1 MSIFSRFSI
10 VQKVT
15 VGTLLALLLMLMSL
29 MGVTLWVL
37 RGDLNVQAQEKQ
49 ESAMRVA
56 WHVVSGV
63 GGPFRLEGGRLFAGQ
78 TLLND
83 NIQVV
88 DEIKRLVGG
97 TATVFAHDVRVTTNV
112 MKANGS
118 RAVGTR
124 LAPGPVFDT
133 VLKEGK
139 PFRGEAMILGES
151 YFTAYD
157 PIKDASG
164 QVVGVLYTGL
174 SQKEITA
181 LVSTVMRSVIGAGG
195 AVAVIMG
202 ILIFMGIR
210 TSLKP
215 IAGMTEA
222 TRRLAEGDLAVD
234 IAGHGRRDEIGAMA
248 DALEIFREK
257 LRHNRE
263 MEEAQKSLAALSKKA
278 VLDAVRGMAR
288 TVEAETDTAV
298 ENVSLRAETMNGG
311 VSHLDGLVQ
320 AMQNNATTV
329 AAAAEQALANAETV
343 ASAAEE
349 LSASISEIAN
359 QAAAST
365 SVARQAGDLAR
376 ETQSIVAEVDA
387 AAGGIGEIVGLISD
401 IAAQTNL
408 LALNASIEAARAGEA
423 GRGFAVVAGEV
434 KNLAA
439 ETQRSVGEITDRIGN
454 MQALSGRMVEAMGNI
469 AETIARV
476 DETAAAIASAV
487 EQQNATTRDISRNV
501 QDVAGGS
508 QEVATLIVAV
518 SQQATE
524 VGDVAASLHGTVG
537 ELREDIQGLHTTVN
551 AAVETSVTET
561 EEQLART

>member
-1 MSIFSRFSI
+1 MMLFSRFSI

-15 VGTLLALLLMLMSL
+15 IGTLIALLLMMSSL
-29 MGVTLWVL
+29 MGVTMWVL
-37 RGDLNVQAQEKQ
+37 RGNLNEQAQERQ

-56 WHVVSGV
+56 WHVLSGL
-63 GGPFRLEGGRLFAGQ
+63 GSPFRLEEGKLFAGKVP
-78 TLLND
+78 LNG
-83 NIQVV
+83 NTQMV
-88 DEIKRLVGG
+88 DEVKRLVGG

-112 MKANGS
+112 MKPDGS

-139 PFRGEAMILGES
+139 PFRGEALILGET

-164 QVVGVLYTGL
+164 KVVGVLYTGL
-174 SQKEITA
+174 SQQNIDILTKA
-181 LVSTVMRSVIGAGG
+181 VMTSVIGAGG
-195 AVAVIMG
+195 GVAVVMG
-202 ILIFMGIR
+202 VLIFLAIR
-210 TSLKP
+210 KSLKP
-215 IAGMTEA
+215 IAGMTQA
-222 TRRLAEGDLAVD
+222 TRRLAEGDLAVE
-234 IAGHGRRDEIGAMA
+234 IEGHGRGDEIGHMA
-248 DALEIFREK
+248 EALEVFREK
-257 LRHNRE
+257 LKLNRE
-263 MEEAQKSLAALSKKA
+263 MEEAQKNLAELSKRS
-278 VLDAVRGMAR
+278 VLNAVRGMAE
-288 TVEAETDTAV
+288 TVEKETDAAV

-320 AMQNNATTV
+320 SMQNNATTV

-349 LSASISEIAN
+349 LSASIGEIAN

-365 SVARQAGDLAR
+365 SVARQAGELAR
-376 ETQSIVAEVDA
+376 ETQAIVAEVDA

-401 IAAQTNL
+401 IASQTNL
-408 LALNASIEAARAGEA
+408 LALNASIEAARAGDA

-434 KNLAA
+434 KNLAS
-439 ETQRSVGEITDRIGN
+439 ETQRSVGQITEQIEG
-454 MQALSGRMVEAMGNI
+454 MQKLSHRMVESMSTI
-469 AETIARV
+469 SETIAKV

-487 EQQNATTRDISRNV
+487 EEQNATTRDISRNV
-501 QDVAGGS
+501 QEVAGGS
-508 QEVATLIVAV
+508 QEVATLIAAV

-537 ELREDIQGLHTTVN
+537 ELREDIESLHTAVN
-551 AAVETSVTET
+551 AAVDASVKET
-561 EEQLART
+561 EQQLSRA